1 MYGSSLLHLART
13 REQVA
18 KGVTNANDIHREN
31 LSALDR
37 LAMRITALINVKF
50 FLWTA
55 GISIV
60 WIVWNLVAL
69 TDWRF
74 DPAPNYQ
81 FWLFLSNFLQLLL
94 MPLILVGQNLQGRHA
109 EARAE
114 SDYHVNMEALRLLNE
129 IHRSVTGGQAASE

>member
-1 MYGSSLLHLART
+1 MYGSSLLRLART
-13 REQVA
+13 RALVA
-18 KGVTNANDIHREN
+18 KGVRNPNDIHREH
-31 LSALDR
+31 LSTLDR
-37 LAMRITALINVKF
+37 FAMWITELINVKF

-60 WIVWNLVAL
+60 WIVWNLVSPS
-69 TDWRF
+69 DWRF

-109 EARAE
+109 EARTE
-114 SDYHVNMEALRLLNE
+114 SDYQVNMEALRLLNE
-129 IHRSVTGGQAASE
+129 IHRSVTGGQAGE